1 MMKYKTTHKK
11 GLDLKSTIL
20 RSRLYL
26 IYTCLRNKM
35 LYRCNTGTN
44 YWYIK
49 INPKEIK
56 YVNDA
61 KFRLSYVTIMQNILK
76 MFVQEETEQYKTMYN
91 RIVLS
96 KEWEYS
102 NPKHSD
108 YNWSLIRNYIAI

>member
-1 MMKYKTTHKK
+1 MKYKTTHKK

-49 INPKEIK
+49 INPKEIR

-61 KFRLSYVTIMQNILK
+61 KFRLSYVTDNAEYFRKCSL
-76 MFVQEETEQYKTMYN
+76 QEETEQYKTMYN
-91 RIVLS
+91 RMSYLKNGNIQTPNIV
-96 KEWEYS
+96 
-102 NPKHSD
+102 
-108 YNWSLIRNYIAI
+108 IIIGV